1 VKEEGVELD
10 TTPAD
15 ILNVAM
21 LWALVCR
28 NPLIIGVGIAFL
40 ISGCTRSLSQR
51 RPSPPRAAPAPYHPQ
66 PDQLGRASWYGPGFH
81 GRRTA
86 NGERYDQNG
95 LTAAHRTLPLGSE
108 VHVTNVA
115 NGKSVRVRIND
126 RGPFVRGRVIDLSRG
141 AAKQLGI
148 IRRGTGQV
156 RVHVLHRGQ
165 RKNMQ
170 ASVAL
175 SRSREHPRQV
185 KRTRQRSLLASM
197 WPF

>member
-1 VKEEGVELD
+1 
-10 TTPAD
+10 
-15 ILNVAM
+15 M
-21 LWALVCR
+21 LLMPWVLVCR
-28 NPLIIGVGIAFL
+28 YPLIIGVGIAFL

-51 RPSPPRAAPAPYHPQ
+51 RLSPPHVAPAPYYPQ

-86 NGERYDQNG
+86 SGERYDQNA

-108 VHVTNVA
+108 VHVTNVT

-148 IRRGTGQV
+148 IRR
-156 RVHVLHRGQ
+156 HRAGARARPPPRSAQEHAGVCSAIAVQ
-165 RKNMQ
+165 RT
-170 ASVAL
+170 S
-175 SRSREHPRQV
+175 
-185 KRTRQRSLLASM
+185 
-197 WPF
+197 

>member
-1 VKEEGVELD
+1 
-10 TTPAD
+10 
-15 ILNVAM
+15 
-21 LWALVCR
+21 
-28 NPLIIGVGIAFL
+28 
-40 ISGCTRSLSQR
+40 
-51 RPSPPRAAPAPYHPQ
+51 
-66 PDQLGRASWYGPGFH
+66 
-81 GRRTA
+81 
-86 NGERYDQNG
+86 
-95 LTAAHRTLPLGSE
+95 